1 MNKFKSGG
9 FKKRDSGFG
18 GGRPAFGGGRGG
30 SGNRGAKFRGGRD
43 SRSPELFQAVCNECN
58 NQCQIPFRPSQD
70 KPVYC
75 RDCFTKQGYKPGRD
89 SNGADGIRPD
99 FRRNFAPQTNDNESM
114 DAIKQKLSYLESK
127 IDLILEIIRK

>member
-9 FKKRDSGFG
+9 FKKRDSDANGRSGFG
-18 GGRPAFGGGRGG
+18 GGRG
-30 SGNRGAKFRGGRD
+30 SSKGAKFRGGRV
-43 SRSPELFQAVCNECN
+43 SRSPELFQAVCDECN

-75 RDCFTKQGYKPGRD
+75 RDCFTRQGYKPGRD

-99 FRRNFAPQTNDNESM
+99 LRRIFTSQSNDNESM
-114 DAIKQKLSYLESK
+114 DAIKQKLSHIESK
-127 IDLILEIIRK
+127 LDLILEIINK